1 MVTLSGEQAKK
12 KVQCCRPPSNVYFPF
27 CNIFCLFSSFDGKRC
42 LSAEKDYFGQADGV
56 RSIRSPVEIHRNS
69 SINEAIC
76 FIWYLHFM
84 NV

>member
-12 KVQCCRPPSNVYFPF
+12 KYNAVDPLQTFISLF

-42 LSAEKDYFGQADGV
+42 LSTEKDYFGQADGV

-76 FIWYLHFM
+76 FIWYLNFM